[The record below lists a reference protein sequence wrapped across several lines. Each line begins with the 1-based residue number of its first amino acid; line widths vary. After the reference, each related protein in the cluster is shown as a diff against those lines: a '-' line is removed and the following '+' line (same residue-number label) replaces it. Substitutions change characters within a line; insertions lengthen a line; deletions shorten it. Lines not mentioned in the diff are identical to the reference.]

1 MELVLRTEGYPR
13 VEPPV
18 QLSDHLSLSLYL
30 SEFLCPFFC
39 LSCVWLI
46 HLSLP
51 ALTLSVILSS
61 RVLMPLFWHLN
72 MELDNVSPL
81 QHFVVAKRT
90 ISAVFHQLLEFV
102 RECSDFVEETWK
114 NEDLE
119 HVAEEKQCLQIQA
132 CSRKLTVIKD
142 VLARRHMK
150 VAFFGR
156 TSNGKSTVINAMLRE
171 RVLPSGIGHTT
182 NCFLSVEGTDGE
194 HAYLTTDDSEERKN
208 IETVNQLAH
217 ALHMD
222 RNQDSGCLVRV
233 FWPKAKCALLRDDL
247 VLMDSPGTDVTSE
260 LDSWIDKFCLDAD
273 EKHFFHKVNERIS
286 KPNIF
291 ILNNRWDASV
301 LEPEYLEDVRK
312 QHMDRCVSFL
322 VEELKVV
329 DLNKAPDRIFFV
341 SAKEVLSARIHRAQ
355 GMPETGGA
363 LAEGFQERLMEF
375 QSFERTFEK
384 WCDVVTVSLSKL
396 VPIDSGHVLLAP
408 RCHCGT
414 MMAQAHASWT
424 PQEFISQSAVK
435 TKFEQHTIRAWQI
448 TESVKAIMD
457 AINISSAEK
466 KVFSLE
472 EREALMDRL
481 EFVRNQL
488 NFLTEDIKDKIK
500 AITDKVADK
509 VSSAMAE
516 EIRCLSVLVDEFCS
530 DFSPA
535 LNALALYKTKLMAY
549 VEERMVKNLDLS
561 CSSSI
566 NGCVL
571 SSQRDIM
578 DTLRPLLPP
587 AARGQLHLP
596 NRKFSITY
604 DLNFASLCEDFVE
617 DINFHFSLGLTFLV
631 NRFLGPA
638 KAKQALSLLDQK
650 LQLSSSSAPLGA
662 QEELAISMATGL
674 VSLTSRASV
683 GMLVIAGV
691 VWRSAGWRVIVLSV
705 SLYSLLYLYERL
717 TWTNSAKERALKQ
730 QEMVAVFARMCQQV
744 DKSEMELETEIR
756 TLSARIQRLEC
767 VQRHSKTLRSQT
779 LIWHKATDL
788 ESQLE
793 SFSAQYLQIQH

>member
-1 MELVLRTEGYPR
+1 MA
-13 VEPPV
+13 
-18 QLSDHLSLSLYL
+18 QD
-30 SEFLCPFFC
+30 
-39 LSCVWLI
+39 
-46 HLSLP
+46 
-51 ALTLSVILSS
+51 
-61 RVLMPLFWHLN
+61 
-72 MELDNVSPL
+72 DVSPL

-102 RECSDFVEETWK
+102 RDCSDFVEETWK
-114 NEDLE
+114 SEDLE

-132 CSRKLTVIKD
+132 CSRKLTTIKD

-194 HAYLTTDDSEERKN
+194 HAYLTTEDSEESKS

-273 EKHFFHKVNERIS
+273 VFVLVANSESTIMNTEKHFFHKVNERIS

-363 LAEGFQERLMEF
+363 LAEGFQERLMDF
-375 QSFERTFEK
+375 QSFERTFE
-384 WCDVVTVSLSKL
+384 
-396 VPIDSGHVLLAP
+396 
-408 RCHCGT
+408 
-414 MMAQAHASWT
+414 
-424 PQEFISQSAVK
+424 EFISQSAVK

-448 TESVKAIMD
+448 IESVKAIMD

-500 AITDKVADK
+500 AITEEMADK
-509 VSSAMAE
+509 
-516 EIRCLSVLVDEFCS
+516 
-530 DFSPA
+530 
-535 LNALALYKTKLMAY
+535 KLMAY
-549 VEERMVKNLDLS
+549 VEERMLKNLDLR

-566 NGCVL
+566 NGYVL

-578 DTLRPLLPP
+578 DMLRPLLPP

-631 NRFLGPA
+631 NRFLGPG

-650 LQLSSSSAPLGA
+650 LQV
-662 QEELAISMATGL
+662 QEELAMSMATGL

-691 VWRSAGWRVIVLSV
+691 VWRSVGWRVIVLSV

-717 TWTNSAKERALKQ
+717 TWTNSAKEKALKQQFVDFATQRLQAISHIISSDCGQQVQ
-730 QEMVAVFARMCQQV
+730 QEMVAVFTRMCQQV

-756 TLSARIQRLEC
+756 RLSARIQRLES
-767 VQRHSKTLRSQT
+767 VQRHSKTLR
-779 LIWHKATDL
+779 HKATDL

-793 SFSAQYLQIQH
+793 SFSAQYLQTQH